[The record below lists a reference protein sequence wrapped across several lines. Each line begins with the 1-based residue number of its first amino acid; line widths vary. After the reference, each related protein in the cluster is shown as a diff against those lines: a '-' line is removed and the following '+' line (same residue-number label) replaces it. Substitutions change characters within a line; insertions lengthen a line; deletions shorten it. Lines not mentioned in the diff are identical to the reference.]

1 MVASQEA
8 LSAGVRIG
16 MRSGG
21 VNTIAPDTV
30 ILEKCRI
37 SEQRSLDAIAMALL
51 QYTPEVAFAD
61 DFSLVMDVT
70 ASLRLFGGARTLSR
84 RIAASITSLGFT
96 AQVGTGPTGMG
107 AWILARASRGQAQT
121 LRRRVITMESLA
133 RRLDQ
138 LPCWLLP
145 QTAPFAEWLR
155 GLDAVDF
162 GAIRRLP
169 RPGLMR
175 RTNKNLIEALDLAY
189 GTTAEMFE
197 WIKIPAVFSAHV
209 ETFERIEHADAL
221 IYGATA
227 LILQMT
233 GWLVA
238 QQLAVT
244 SFTLLLEHE
253 RGRTARAPTPLVI
266 VLAEPTWKEHHLLRL
281 LTEHLAKVE
290 LAAPVIGL
298 RLETGQLVPLVPP
311 TDSLFPDPGGSP
323 ADLNRLLELLTARLG
338 VENVLAPSSIPD
350 YRPEVSNTWAPATK
364 KIARADE
371 QGKVVRRPFWILP
384 KPVALLIR
392 DHRPFYGSPLKLIDG
407 PERIEA
413 GWWSDKAAAR
423 DYFTAQGSDGSC
435 YWIYLERSQDAR
447 WFLHGLYG

>member
-1 MVASQEA
+1 
-8 LSAGVRIG
+8 

-21 VNTIAPDTV
+21 VSTIAPETT
-30 ILEKCRI
+30 ILEKCPI
-37 SEQRSLDAIAMALL
+37 KEQQALDAMAMALL
-51 QYTPEVAFAD
+51 QYTPEVTFDD
-61 DFSLVMDVT
+61 DFSIIMDVT
-70 ASLRLFGGARTLSR
+70 ASLRLFGGVLAICHCIAKSIRT
-84 RIAASITSLGFT
+84 LGFT
-96 AQVGTGPTGMG
+96 AQVGAGPTAMG
-107 AWILARASRGQAQT
+107 AWLLARSPRNRGQI
-121 LRRRVITMESLA
+121 LRRRVLTMKSLA
-133 RRLDQ
+133 RRIDQ

-175 RTNKNLIEALDLAY
+175 RTNKNLVEALDLAY

-197 WIKIPAVFSAHV
+197 WIKIPALFSAHA
-209 ETFERIEHADAL
+209 ETFDRIEQADAL
-221 IYGATA
+221 VFGATK

-253 RGRTARAPTPLVI
+253 RGRTAMPPTPLTI
-266 VLAEPTWKEHHLLRL
+266 ALAEPTWKEPHLLRL
-281 LTEHLAKVE
+281 LKEHLAKIE
-290 LAAPVIGL
+290 LIAPVIGL
-298 RLETGQLVPLVPP
+298 RLETGQLVPMVPP

-323 ADLNRLLELLTARLG
+323 ADFNRLLELLTARLG
-338 VENVLAPSSIPD
+338 VENVLAPSMTHD
-350 YRPEVSNTWAPATK
+350 YRPEICNTWAPATR
-364 KIARADE
+364 KIPRNDG
-371 QGKVVRRPFWILP
+371 QSQSVKRPFWILP
-384 KPVALLIR
+384 KPIALLIR
-392 DHRPFYGSPLKLIDG
+392 DHRPFYGSPLKLIEG

-413 GWWSDKAAAR
+413 GWWSDKTAAR

-435 YWIYLERSQDAR
+435 YWIYLERAQDAR